1 MPKPEDIAREKID
14 ALLEEAGWSI
24 QDADKAN
31 IYASTGVAI
40 RNFPLEAG
48 HGFADYLLY
57 VNREAV
63 GVIEAKKVMYQ
74 CETPS
79 MLRVDNVAM

>member
-1 MPKPEDIAREKID
+1 MPRPEDIAREKID

-24 QDADKAN
+24 QDADEAN
-31 IYASTGVAI
+31 IFASTGVAI

-63 GVIEAKKVMYQ
+63 GVIEAKKVM
-74 CETPS
+74 
-79 MLRVDNVAM
+79 